1 MRCGNLGST
10 QDSECNRLNGISYFF
25 SAKGLECIIPTLLAD
40 AKRVC
45 HTTFGTK
52 GFADLIVHFT
62 VTFLVAKPLN
72 TSEAKGD
79 LVMIQTLLL
88 FRCKLLSY
96 HAN

>member
-1 MRCGNLGST
+1 MRCGNLGSK
-10 QDSECNRLNGISYFF
+10 QDSERNLSVFF
-25 SAKGLECIIPTLLAD
+25 SQCIIPTLLAD

-45 HTTFGTK
+45 HTTFGIK
-52 GFADLIVHFT
+52 GFADLLVHFT
-62 VTFLVAKPLN
+62 VTLLIAKPLN

-96 HAN
+96 HAY

>member
-1 MRCGNLGST
+1 MHYPHLVGRREESLPHHIWHKRLCRLISPFST
-10 QDSECNRLNGISYFF
+10 V
-25 SAKGLECIIPTLLAD
+25 TLL
-40 AKRVC
+40 
-45 HTTFGTK
+45 
-52 GFADLIVHFT
+52 I
-62 VTFLVAKPLN
+62 AKPLN

>member
-1 MRCGNLGST
+1 M
-10 QDSECNRLNGISYFF
+10 NGISHFF
-25 SAKGLECIIPTLLAD
+25 SAKGLVCIIPTLLAD
-40 AKRVC
+40 AARVC

-62 VTFLVAKPLN
+62 VTLLIAKSLN
-72 TSEAKGD
+72 TSEAKSD

-88 FRCKLLSY
+88 FRCKSLSY

>member
-10 QDSECNRLNGISYFF
+10 QDSECNRLNGISHFF

-45 HTTFGTK
+45 HTTFDIK

-62 VTFLVAKPLN
+62 ITFLVAKPLN